1 MGNFKFSRISEN
13 SQNTRAPEEGEGS
26 ELELL
31 PLRFLHHM
39 NMEKTTGKYQGNVIF
54 LQLVSFN

>member
-1 MGNFKFSRISEN
+1 MENFEFSRISEN

-31 PLRFLHHM
+31 PLRFLHHI
-39 NMEKTTGKYQGNVIF
+39 NMEKTTGKYQGKVIF
-54 LQLVSFN
+54 L